1 MTGYYTPRFLCL
13 LKHAQSSDETDFVSH
28 DGIYRLA
35 TESSLHWSLSQTT
48 NVYINSL
55 DGWARTMMVLL
66 AAS

>member
-1 MTGYYTPRFLCL
+1 MTGYYPPRFLCL
-13 LKHAQSSDETDFVSH
+13 PKHAQSSDGTDLVSH

-35 TESSLHWSLSQTT
+35 TESSLPWWLSQTT

-55 DGWARTMMVLL
+55 DGWARTVMLLL